1 METAAARAQPAQL
14 DWSRLASCH
23 RSETP
28 GLFRVVAPWS
38 ADAAYRLAIAI
49 CRPSR
54 AGIRFFTLP
63 AVRFFVGQ
71 AEIRAPGAL
80 LPDERDVSGEDY
92 LRRLQAWA
100 PDEAVSLEIEAPL
113 IADVAAWMRV
123 RNFLWAWCAHLG
135 CPARPIVAHLLLGR
149 YRREAIAHRDAA
161 LIFPLSGQ
169 VALTCAR
176 SGHQVAVAGAG
187 ALLYRPCGEA
197 WQETGDAGCI
207 ALRLTMPRH
216 RVGATR
222 ELLDLFASLV
232 PTERPDGDA
241 VPSLPVR
248 GTGADGALELP
259 AMLARNADALGAWVA
274 GASADLADSVHRLAR
289 ASACA
294 LEPVPG
300 RLASPTLASGD
311 RVRTVPGARI
321 LEVPAGAGARLWAVN
336 GHTLAVDDTPA
347 SGALRETLARG
358 GAWSVDALCGADA
371 VLRTVLAQLQSVRG
385 VVPDGPAA
393 VGNRDG
399 EP

>member
-1 METAAARAQPAQL
+1 MDTAAAQAQPAQL
-14 DWSRLASCH
+14 DWNRLALCH
-23 RSETP
+23 RSEAP
-28 GLFRVVAPWS
+28 GLFRAVAPWS
-38 ADAAYRLAIAI
+38 AAAAYRLAVAI
-49 CRPSR
+49 CGPSR
-54 AGIRFFTLP
+54 SGIRFFTLP
-63 AVRFFVGQ
+63 AVRLFVGE

-80 LPDERDVSGEDY
+80 LPDERDRSGEGY

-100 PDEAVSLEIEAPL
+100 PDDPVSLEIEAPL
-113 IADVAAWMRV
+113 IADAAAWRRV

-149 YRREAIAHRDAA
+149 YRREAAAHRDAA

-176 SGHQVAVAGAG
+176 SGHPVAAAGAG

-197 WQETGDAGCI
+197 WQETGDGSCV
-207 ALRLTMPRH
+207 ALRLGIPRH

-222 ELLDLFASLV
+222 ELLDLFASLL

-248 GTGADGALELP
+248 GTGVDGALELP
-259 AMLARNADALGAWVA
+259 AALARNADALGAWVA
-274 GASADLADSVHRLAR
+274 GASADLADRVHRLAR

-300 RLASPTLASGD
+300 RLALPALASAD

-321 LEVPAGAGARLWAVN
+321 LEIPAGEGVRLWAVN

-347 SGALRETLARG
+347 SRALRMTLAGG
-358 GAWSVDALCGADA
+358 GAWTVDALCGADPA
-371 VLRTVLAQLQSVRG
+371 LRAVLAQLQSVRG
-385 VVPDGPAA
+385 VVPDVPAA
-393 VGNRDG
+393 VGHRDG
-399 EP
+399 GP